1 MTAKIALGLPIL
13 LLLAACQDQ
22 PAPAPL
28 TPAALA
34 RDWRLVSLNGAAAP
48 ARATLDLREPGR
60 AAGQA
65 PCNRWFATRGGD
77 LPAFTLTQIGA
88 TRMACPDLAAE
99 SAYLAALAAVTGAAL
114 DGDALVL
121 SGPDG
126 AALRFLPVAP

>member
-1 MTAKIALGLPIL
+1 MTAKIALGLPVM

-22 PAPAPL
+22 PAPL
-28 TPAALA
+28 TPEALA

-121 SGPDG
+121 GGPDG

>member
-28 TPAALA
+28 TPEALA

-77 LPAFTLTQIGA
+77 GLV
-88 TRMACPDLAAE
+88 E
-99 SAYLAALAAVTGAAL
+99 ALAAGATGVGAEAGIRRHVERQVVR
-114 DGDALVL
+114 GDLGGDL
-121 SGPDG
+121 HPT
-126 AALRFLPVAP
+126 